1 MDEYEVL
8 CGNVKNQAT
17 ILRRETLSLRREMR
31 EGMGSPRRKYE
42 KGSRVAHVS
51 EMKV

>member
-8 CGNVKNQAT
+8 CGNAKNQDT
-17 ILRRETLSLRREMR
+17 ILRRETLSLRREMG
-31 EGMGSPRRKYE
+31 EGTGSPRRKYE

-51 EMKV
+51 ELKV